1 MMRLRILLFSL
12 LAATLGGHAQEAVRA
27 EPIDLPVV
35 LKLAGAQSI
44 DVEIAEAR
52 LREARAAVDSSTW
65 ALFPTISP
73 GVGYRNHTGQAQSF
87 AGPVSDVNKESVNAG
102 ATLFLSLD
110 LGEAVYRRLAAK
122 QTAQAAAHGLAAQ
135 RQQTVLQAT
144 LAYFDLA
151 KSHQAAA
158 LLEDSVR
165 VAKDYHG
172 QIGKATQLGL
182 AFKGDELRASAQVSR
197 LELRLRQAQDQ
208 RRADAAKLAQLLRL
222 KITESLVPAD
232 DRPLPLTLVD
242 GRRKLDALVQS
253 ALTRRPELLEAG
265 ALREAAQHQDDA
277 ARYAPLYP
285 TLGAQV
291 FAGGLGGSTGSA
303 RKDFA
308 NSTDTY
314 VTLSWKIGAGGLF
327 DSARTEGA
335 EARLR
340 QTSLA
345 ETKTR
350 DEVVRQVVEAQ
361 AHVTYLGQQLKIAE
375 EAVRAAEQGYKLSLA
390 RKDFAVGIVL
400 EALQSQQDLIQAR
413 LDYAGT
419 VGELNKAQVRLRT
432 ATGE

>member
-1 MMRLRILLFSL
+1 MNLRILL
-12 LAATLGGHAQEAVRA
+12 LAVLATTLGGQAQEAVRG
-27 EPIDLPVV
+27 EPIDLPTV
-35 LKLAGAQSI
+35 LRLAGAQGI

-52 LREARAAVDSSTW
+52 LREARAAAESSTW

-122 QTAQAAAHGLAAQ
+122 QTAQAAEHGLAAQ
-135 RQQTVLQAT
+135 RRQTVLQAT

-151 KSHQAAA
+151 KSHQSVA

-165 VAKDYHG
+165 TAKDYHG
-172 QIGKATQLGL
+172 QIGQAVQLGL
-182 AFKGDELRASAQVSR
+182 AFKGDELRAFAQVSR
-197 LELRLRQAQDQ
+197 LEVRLRQAQDQ
-208 RRADAAKLAQLLRL
+208 RRGDAARLAQLLRL
-222 KITESLVPAD
+222 NIAESLVPAD

-242 GRRKLDALVQS
+242 THRKLDALVQG
-253 ALTRRPELLEAG
+253 ALNRRPEVLEAG

-291 FAGGLGGSTGSA
+291 FAGGLGGSTSSA
-303 RKDFA
+303 RRDFG

-345 ETKTR
+345 ETKTH
-350 DEVVRQVVEAQ
+350 DEIVRQVVEGQ
-361 AHVTYLGQQLKIAE
+361 AHVTYLGQQLKIGE
-375 EAVRAAEQGYKLSLA
+375 EAVRAAEQGYKLSLG
-390 RKDFAVGIVL
+390 RKEFAVGIVL

-413 LDYAGT
+413 LDYANT
-419 VGELNKAQVRLRT
+419 VGESNKAQAKLRN